1 MMDTLKKNLAE
12 LDKILENNKI
22 VVFIGRLA
30 ERKFTVTFENIKT
43 GEYFV
48 KDFKVTSKTPYTN
61 FNQHL
66 RGLYYGR

>member
-1 MMDTLKKNLAE
+1 MLKENLAE
-12 LDKILENNKI
+12 LDKILEHNKL
-22 VVFIGRLA
+22 VVFMGRLQ

-48 KDFKVTSKTPYTN
+48 KDFELNSKTSYTN